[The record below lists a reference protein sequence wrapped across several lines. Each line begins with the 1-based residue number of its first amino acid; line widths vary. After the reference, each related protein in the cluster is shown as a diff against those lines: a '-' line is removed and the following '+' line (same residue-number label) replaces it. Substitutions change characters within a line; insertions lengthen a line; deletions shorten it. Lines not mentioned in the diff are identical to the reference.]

1 MCFWNLNK
9 LAEAID
15 PMLPYSESGP
25 KLKERFWR
33 AYNTYYET
41 QMARKFGFTNEEP
54 YLMNEDE
61 KSVLTGFFKVLD
73 LSGCDFTNTFRDL
86 SQVNIVSDEELL
98 TKILAH

>member
-1 MCFWNLNK
+1 MCLWNLNK

-15 PMLPYSESGP
+15 PMLPYSDC
-25 KLKERFWR
+25 KERFWR
-33 AYNTYYET
+33 SYNKYYET
-41 QMARKFGFTNEEP
+41 QMARKFGFTNDEP
-54 YLMNEDE
+54 YLMNEEE